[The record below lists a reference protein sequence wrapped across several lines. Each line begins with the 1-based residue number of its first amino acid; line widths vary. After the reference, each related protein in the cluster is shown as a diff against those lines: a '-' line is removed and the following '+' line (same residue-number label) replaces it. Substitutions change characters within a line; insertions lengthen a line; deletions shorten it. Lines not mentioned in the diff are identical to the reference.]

1 MQGVSFVK
9 TFLRLIEGRAVTST
23 VDLVP
28 TDPPQLV
35 LSTSPGNQT
44 IVTLD
49 DDMVRELHWL
59 TGCWLQSS
67 EALPFDLG
75 PLPEPG
81 PEIEDGEA
89 HIFPNNNQTERETTP

>member
-1 MQGVSFVK
+1 M
-9 TFLRLIEGRAVTST
+9 TST

-49 DDMVRELHWL
+49 DDMVREIHWL
-59 TGCWLQSS
+59 TGCWLAAS
-67 EALPFDLG
+67 EAE
-75 PLPEPG
+75 PEDNRVGRSLCSICGRP
-81 PEIEDGEA
+81 DFTHA
-89 HIFPNNNQTERETTP
+89 FLTPTD